1 MSRRFTIGRERQCD
15 VAVFDDSVSRLHA
28 EIWLAEDGSLMMSD
42 CGSANGTTVVRGQEK
57 FPLRQEVMLPG
68 DLVRMGGVM
77 LSVQEMVEAVEARN
91 PGALTPRTLTPH
103 AVLPPPPS
111 LPPPP
116 PIAYQ
121 MSQYQQHDPSPSL
134 SSPPP
139 ASRPAPAPG
148 APLVRCECGAIK
160 AQGQFCPVCQR

>member
-28 EIWLAEDGSLMMSD
+28 EIWLADDGSLMMSD
-42 CGSANGTTVVRGQEK
+42 CGSVNGTTVVRGQEK

-91 PGALTPRTLTPH
+91 PGALTPRTLAPH
-103 AVLPPPPS
+103 PV
-111 LPPPP
+111 PPPP
-116 PIAYQ
+116 PVAYQ
-121 MSQYQQHDPSPSL
+121 MPQYQMQHPSRSQ
-134 SSPPP
+134 PPPQPPPMP
-139 ASRPAPAPG
+139 ASRPAPG
-148 APLVRCECGAIK
+148 ASLIRCECGAIK
-160 AQGQFCPVCQR
+160 TQGQFCPVCQR